1 MGLEAAFNFEE
12 KEAFKDDI
20 LATYAGEALA
30 SEDEIALDLGENYQE
45 AAEAA
50 SNDLLESAAA
60 VNAARNANFS
70 PLLTGRRI
78 WERLRAYLC
87 KVLNAA
93 SAAEDIIEAILDF
106 LIGVIPGGMV
116 LKGIVRKILKY
127 FINRGYEALCP
138 VV

>member
-1 MGLEAAFNFEE
+1 MSLKNAFNYYD
-12 KEAFKDDI
+12 KEAFKDDV
-20 LATYAGEALA
+20 LATYSEEALA
-30 SEDEIALDLGENYQE
+30 SEDEIALDLGENYKE

-50 SNDLLESAAA
+50 SNNLLASAAA

-93 SAAEDIIEAILDF
+93 STAEDIIEAILDF
-106 LIGVIPGGMV
+106 LVGIIPGGMV
-116 LKGIVRKILKY
+116 LKAIVRKILKY